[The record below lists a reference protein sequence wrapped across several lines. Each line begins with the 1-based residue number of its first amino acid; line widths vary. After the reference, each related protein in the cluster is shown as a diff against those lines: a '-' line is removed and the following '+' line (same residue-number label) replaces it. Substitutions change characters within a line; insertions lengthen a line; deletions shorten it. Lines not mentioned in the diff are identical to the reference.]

1 MNIFSMT
8 RRCVSKL
15 EKYVFDRVWNEPYSE
30 YRTNTRPRILNRIVE
45 VSSGL
50 SDSYGNNIS
59 TKQYVSA
66 AGVLTGEFEQINLPS
81 SDQYYV
87 YSVELNQFR
96 PIKLNALEWTKLS
109 DYCNGSVVDI
119 QMYSDSG
126 VFLWRGGIYIKQA
139 PQGDHVLVAVDATMF
154 HRCLDVVNADGSVA
168 TMADPSAVFFTKYID
183 SDGTADNG
191 IGVKLLDLDAMNRI
205 KIYREDPV
213 PTSATLA
220 YYNGRLLFGNYL
232 SNLKLNGYIEYV
244 TDLDIIADIQIDMS
258 KSPPIY
264 TNNDGEQRLLIHV
277 PRKSNSKN
285 YLITYNTCDLYIIPN
300 TITDDAGNR
309 GFTAATSGILFH
321 MCDREANY
329 HQLTH
334 NDFSIDKDLLDRV
347 ASEAG
352 CVSGDYKVRVLVRTH
367 EKKLGLV
374 RDANYCDLLYSV
386 SHSDDDII
394 KFLINDESKLQYNM
408 DFWTAAHLE
417 ANSAYVAAMLS
428 RVGSTVKPSE
438 AQSYYRPPIEKKFI
452 AGKKYYTLDV
462 TGEWVEV
469 PASAGSDIPEGVM
482 EMRLETGATSNFT
495 AIQLNTSAG
504 ESVTDGALEVKQHT
518 GVTITNPNQCMY
530 CGIKRECT
538 ADGVIKEADSPIIN
552 SYRCPKFSHRKM
564 LDYIKIFGY
573 YHTLAIICKRVTT
586 YEVTSDIHGPL
597 ISVDA
602 DGNPVYD
609 DAQQVIPIRVP
620 TALADLEYSEFYPL
634 VYVNGIKIV
643 DADVEVVGETYESKF
658 KGLTERFYTT
668 SPYLKIDGK
677 WIADNPEFTFFE
689 YDRRMLKVCLKD
701 HPLKKGDFV
710 TVEIIPNPADE
721 EESAVE
727 TESETFDIVDYKGEN
742 HGVFDTPVE
751 YAFESI
757 GDSMKNRVT
766 KKNSEILF
774 LNGKILVGGIDYMSF
789 AFYADEFSPNVQNV
803 SYLGEKNNILEV
815 VTTTDKL
822 VSGTGAKGFIIGNKV
837 TWDGIAPFWFDGLSV
852 LSVGGRVCHDFTW
865 DYRTLTISDKEK
877 HENGEPFMVR
887 TQVPI
892 SVMNVMN
899 SDTDAEVEAE
909 LDLDK
914 MDRIREYFGKAVP
927 ERPYLAL
934 IPNSHKVYS
943 TYLMAMVRDLID
955 GNLELVPYRDKET
968 FLNQASLAKY
978 THLKATDVVYQSI
991 TSNDLRFLDVYPTY
1005 HNIVVGTRRIK
1016 QLVDHLVKM
1025 VTPSDD
1031 IRHREHVNGN

>member
-45 VSSGL
+45 VSSGS
-50 SDSYGNNIS
+50 SDSYGNDIS

-300 TITDDAGNR
+300 TVTDDAVNR
-309 GFTAATSGILFH
+309 GFTAATSGVLFH

-394 KFLINDESKLQYNM
+394 KFLINDTSKLQYNM

-428 RVGSTVKPSE
+428 RVGSTVNPSE

-469 PASAGSDIPEGVM
+469 PSSAGSDIPEGVM

-538 ADGVIKEADSPIIN
+538 VDGVIKEADSPIIN

-643 DADVEVVGETYESKF
+643 DADVEIVGETYESKF

-689 YDRRMLKVCLKD
+689 YDRRMLKVCLKG

-751 YAFESI
+751 YAFEPI

-803 SYLGEKNNILEV
+803 SYLGEKNNTLEV

-852 LSVGGRVCHDFTW
+852 LSVGGRICHDFTW

-899 SDTDAEVEAE
+899 SDTNVEVEAE

-955 GNLELVPYRDKET
+955 GNLEIVPYRDKET

>member
-8 RRCVSKL
+8 RRCISKL

-45 VSSGL
+45 VSSGS
-50 SDSYGNNIS
+50 SDNYGNDIS
-59 TKQYVSA
+59 TTQYVSA

-96 PIKLNALEWTKLS
+96 SIKLNALEWITLAE
-109 DYCNGSVVDI
+109 YCNESVVDI

-154 HRCLDVVNADGSVA
+154 HKCLDVVNPDGSIA
-168 TMADPSAVFFTKYID
+168 TLADPSAVFFTKYID
-183 SDGTADNG
+183 SDGVADNG
-191 IGVKLLDLDAMNRI
+191 IGTKFLDLDAINRI

-213 PTSATLA
+213 PNTATVA
-220 YYNGRLLFGNYL
+220 YYNGRMLLGSYL
-232 SNLKLNGYIEYV
+232 SSLKLNGYIEYV
-244 TDLDIIADIQIDMS
+244 VDLDIIADIQIDMR
-258 KSPPIY
+258 KSPPVY
-264 TNNDGEQRLLIHV
+264 TNNNGQQRLLIHV
-277 PRKSNSKN
+277 PRNSNKKN
-285 YLITYNTCDLYIIPN
+285 RLITYNTCDIYIIPN
-300 TITDDAGNR
+300 TITDDVIER
-309 GFTAATSGILFH
+309 GFTPATSGVLFH
-321 MCDREANY
+321 MCDREKNY

-334 NDFSIDKDLLDRV
+334 NDFSIDKDLLDQT
-347 ASEAG
+347 AIEAG
-352 CVSGDYKVRVLVRTH
+352 SVAGDYTVRVLVRTH

-394 KFLINDESKLQYNM
+394 KFLINDKSKQQYNM
-408 DFWTAAHLE
+408 EFWTAAHLE
-417 ANSAYVAAMLS
+417 ANSAYAAAMLS
-428 RVGSTVKPSE
+428 RVGSTVKPE
-438 AQSYYRPPIEKKFI
+438 DAKSYYRPPIEKKFI

-462 TGEWVEV
+462 TGEWVEA
-469 PASAGSDIPEGVM
+469 PSSTGSDIPEGVM
-482 EMRLETGATSNFT
+482 ELRLETGAVSNFT
-495 AIQLNTSAG
+495 AIQINTSEG
-504 ESVTDGALEVKQHT
+504 SKVTDGALESKQHT
-518 GVTITNPNQCMY
+518 GVTITNPNQCLY
-530 CGIKRECT
+530 CGLKREC
-538 ADGVIKEADSPIIN
+538 AVDGVINEASSPIIN

-586 YEVTSDIHGPL
+586 YEVTSDIHGPVVS
-597 ISVDA
+597 IDPE
-602 DGNPVYD
+602 GNLVYD
-609 DAQQVIPIRVP
+609 DAQQIVPIRIP
-620 TALADLEYSEFYPL
+620 TALAELKYSEFYL
-634 VYVNGIKIV
+634 IVYVNGIKIK
-643 DADVEVVGETYESKF
+643 DSDVEIVGETYESKV
-658 KGLTERFYTT
+658 KGLTERFYTS

-677 WIADNPEFTFFE
+677 WIIDNPEFTFFE
-689 YDRRMLKVCLKD
+689 YDRKMLKVCLKN

-710 TVEIIPNPADE
+710 TVEIIPNPSDE
-721 EESAVE
+721 DELAVE
-727 TESETFDIVDYKGEN
+727 TASETFDVVDYKGEN
-742 HGVFDTPVE
+742 DGLFGTPVE
-751 YAFESI
+751 YAFEPI
-757 GDSMKNRVT
+757 GSNLKNSVT

-774 LNGKILVGGIDYMSF
+774 LNGKILVGGIDYIPF
-789 AFYADEFSPNVQNV
+789 AFYTGEFSPNVQNI
-803 SYLGEKNNILEV
+803 SYINEKNNSLEV
-815 VTTTDKL
+815 ITTTDKL
-822 VSGTGAKGFIIGNKV
+822 VSASGAKGFIIGNKV

-852 LSVGGRVCHDFTW
+852 LSVGGKVCHDFTW
-865 DYRTLTISDKEK
+865 DYRTLTISDREK

-892 SVMNVMN
+892 SVINVMN
-899 SDTDAEVEAE
+899 ADVGTEAE
-909 LDLDK
+909 SEADLLK

-927 ERPYLAL
+927 ERPYLVL

-943 TYLMAMVRDLID
+943 TYLMAMVKDIIY
-955 GNLELVPYRDKET
+955 GNLEFVPYRDKET
-968 FLNQASLAKY
+968 FLNQETLSKY
-978 THLKATDVVYQSI
+978 NELKSTDVLYQSI
-991 TSNDLRFLDVYPTY
+991 TSNDLRFLDIYPAY

>member
-1 MNIFSMT
+1 MNTFSMT

-45 VSSGL
+45 VSSGS
-50 SDSYGNNIS
+50 SDSYGNDIS
-59 TKQYVSA
+59 TKQYASA

-96 PIKLNALEWTKLS
+96 PIKLNALKWITLAE
-109 DYCNGSVVDI
+109 YCSGSTVDI

-126 VFLWRGGIYIKQA
+126 IFLWRGGVYIKQA
-139 PQGDHVLVAVDATMF
+139 PMGDHVLVAVDATMF
-154 HRCLDVVNADGSVA
+154 HKCLDVVNPDGSVA
-168 TMADPSAVFFTKYID
+168 VAADPSAVFFTKYID
-183 SDGTADNG
+183 SDGTADNE
-191 IGVKLLDLDAMNRI
+191 IGDKKLDIDAMNRV
-205 KIYREDPV
+205 KLYREDPV
-213 PTSATLA
+213 PSSASVA

-232 SNLKLNGYIEYV
+232 NSLTLNGYVEYV
-244 TDLDIIADIQIDMS
+244 IDLDIIADILIDMS
-258 KSPPIY
+258 KSPPVY
-264 TNNDGEQRLLIHV
+264 ANNNGQKRLLIHV
-277 PRKSNSKN
+277 PRNSNRKN
-285 YLITYNTCDLYIIPN
+285 YLITYNTCDIYIIPN
-300 TITDDAGNR
+300 MLTDDAIER
-309 GFTAATSGILFH
+309 GLTPATSGVLFH
-321 MCDREANY
+321 MCDREKNY

-334 NDFSIDKDLLDRV
+334 NDFSIDKDLLDSV
-347 ASEAG
+347 AADAG
-352 CVSGDYKVRVLVRTH
+352 CAGGDYKVRVLVRTH

-408 DFWTAAHLE
+408 EFWTAAHLE
-417 ANSAYVAAMLS
+417 SNSAYAAAMLS
-428 RVGSTVKPSE
+428 RVGSTVKPSD
-438 AQSYYRPPIEKKFI
+438 AQVYYRPPIEKKFLS
-452 AGKKYYTLDV
+452 GKKYYSLDV
-462 TGEWVEV
+462 KGEWVEV
-469 PASAGSDIPEGVM
+469 PASTGSDIPEGVM
-482 EMRLETGATSNFT
+482 EMRLETDASSNFT
-495 AIQLNTSAG
+495 AIQINASAG
-504 ESVTDGALEVKQHT
+504 DKVTDGALEAKQHT
-518 GVTITNPNQCMY
+518 GVTITNPNQCLY
-530 CGIKRECT
+530 CGLKRECT
-538 ADGVIKEADSPIIN
+538 EDGVIKEANAPIIN
-552 SYRCPKFSHRKM
+552 GYRCPKFSHRKM

-602 DGNPVYD
+602 EGNPIYD
-609 DAQQVIPIRVP
+609 DEQQIVPIRVP
-620 TALADLEYSEFYPL
+620 TALADLVYTEFYPL
-634 VYVNGIKIV
+634 VYVNGIKLA
-643 DADVEVVGETYESKF
+643 DEDVEVVGETYESKF
-658 KGLTERFYTT
+658 KGLTERFYTN

-677 WIADNPEFTFFE
+677 WITDNPEFTFFE
-689 YDRRMLKVCLKD
+689 YDRRMLKVCLKN
-701 HPLKKGDFV
+701 HALKKGDFV
-710 TVEIIPNPADE
+710 TVEIIPNPNDGDE
-721 EESAVE
+721 AAVE
-727 TESETFDIVDYKGEN
+727 ATTETFDIVDYKGDN
-742 HGVFDTPVE
+742 HGVFGTPVE
-751 YAFESI
+751 YAFEPI
-757 GDSMKNRVT
+757 GDNMKNKVVR
-766 KKNSEILF
+766 KNSEILF

-789 AFYADEFSPNVQNV
+789 AFYSGEFSPNVQNI
-803 SYLGEKNNILEV
+803 SYLDEKNNSLEV
-815 VTTTDKL
+815 ITTTDKL

-852 LSVGGRVCHDFTW
+852 LSVGGKVCHDFTW
-865 DYRTLTISDKEK
+865 DYRTLTISDREK

-899 SDTDAEVEAE
+899 ADDEAEAESE
-909 LDLDK
+909 LDLNK

-934 IPNSHKVYS
+934 IPKSHKVYS
-943 TYLMAMVRDLID
+943 TYLMAMVKDLID
-955 GNLELVPYRDKET
+955 GTLDIVPYRDKET
-968 FLNQASLAKY
+968 FLAQDSLTPY
-978 THLKATDVVYQSI
+978 NSLKTTDVVYQSI
-991 TSNDLRFLDVYPTY
+991 TSKDLRFLDVYPAY